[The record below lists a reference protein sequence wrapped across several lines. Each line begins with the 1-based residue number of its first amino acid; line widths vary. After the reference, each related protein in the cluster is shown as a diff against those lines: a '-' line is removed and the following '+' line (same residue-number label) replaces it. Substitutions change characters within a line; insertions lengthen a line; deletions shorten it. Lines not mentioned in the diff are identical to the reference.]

1 MIRLRLSLDQ
11 SSRQIDMVDSNAW
24 KRSFLKV
31 DLVVVVGLDSSFG
44 IKFLDQGENLHPIR
58 HFPEKKGNCMPEFC
72 LLDAAPGADCAKQSG
87 ILLVRNDALLKQPL
101 CPVLEFQIFHHGNL
115 LRLLHE
121 DPPLL
126 SG

>member
-44 IKFLDQGENLHPIR
+44 IKFLDPGENLHPIR
-58 HFPEKKGNCMPEFC
+58 HFPEKKGNCMPGF
-72 LLDAAPGADCAKQSG
+72 PRT
-87 ILLVRNDALLKQPL
+87 LVYRFSTVEST
-101 CPVLEFQIFHHGNL
+101 PVICSNRIVFRTDHIFYSWRMDFN
-115 LRLLHE
+115 
-121 DPPLL
+121 
-126 SG
+126 